1 MPLATFD
8 STFLAL
14 LTDGRAAAPEPP
26 PGTQDTARARLEY
39 LLEKLDDERTGVV
52 VPTPVLAEL
61 LSFERVNLET
71 ALNLVKGLAGIRVEP
86 FGERAAVECAL
97 MLRRTGRGA
106 GPKTKVKFDHQIVA
120 IAKAIGADVVYS
132 DDKGVQALCERK
144 SLSCFG
150 VWDLPSR
157 PVDPQTS
164 IEFP

>member
-71 ALNLVKGLAGIRVEP
+71 ALNLVKGLAGIRS
-86 FGERAAVECAL
+86 
-97 MLRRTGRGA
+97 RTIRGA
-106 GPKTKVKFDHQIVA
+106 GS
-120 IAKAIGADVVYS
+120 G
-132 DDKGVQALCERK
+132 
-144 SLSCFG
+144 
-150 VWDLPSR
+150 
-157 PVDPQTS
+157 
-164 IEFP
+164 